1 MKGKQPIIFAVLVTV
16 VVDVIM
22 LIVPHANVLAFWLA
36 FVMLTLSGLAFLIP
50 ALVRPASD
58 YTTRIPAV
66 VALGVNYVLQIVLT
80 FFSNTG
86 WWRVTL
92 VVELVALLAVS
103 GIALA
108 VSYSEQRNDAANAQY
123 AADSANR
130 FVPKQG
136 GF

>member
-1 MKGKQPIIFAVLVTV
+1 MNNKQPIIFAVLATV

-22 LIVPHANVLAFWLA
+22 LVIPHANVLSFWLA

-50 ALVRPASD
+50 ALVRPATD
-58 YTTRIPAV
+58 YTTRLPAF
-66 VALGVNYVLQIVLT
+66 VALGANYVLQIVLT

-92 VVELVALLAVS
+92 IVELLALLAVS

-108 VSYSEQRNDAANAQY
+108 VSYTERRNDAANAYY
-123 AADSANR
+123 AQDSANR
-130 FVPKQG
+130 FTPKQG